1 MCKEIP
7 DHEIHADEI
16 EDVRDEVYVFEPTD
30 EELEEMNRVWQDAL
44 RGCYQ

>member
-16 EDVRDEVYVFEPTD
+16 EDVMYVFEPTD